1 MNQRFKTI
9 LVSILIFSVPVVA
22 RPIAEENFKFIK
34 QIKFENGKPTNRVV
48 KVELD
53 EEIFKNSYSNDL
65 RVSYRDQIVP
75 YTRTR
80 SKESFK
86 DIDKIKPKLIFE
98 KKEINSG
105 MDVYVLE
112 LPALPEGY
120 VYSNLSINN
129 PINYE
134 TSISIYLGDNPKDW
148 SELKSQF
155 FYKYEDQ
162 GSKEFNLGESKYR
175 YIRIES
181 NIGSMLEF
189 PYVTKSKLGKNL
201 YFQSEISIPN
211 FHQEEGITE
220 YNFPNE
226 KRVFFQRIILETK
239 ETNWE
244 RRILIRAKKDKK
256 NWDTAFDQVVRSVNS
271 SKTEIQLYFQAEGE
285 FSIQIYDDENQNL
298 TLINITLL
306 QPKEDLYFYLPE
318 SADLSNFQ
326 LYYGNPYQWAPNFD
340 TFSIPTKDE
349 IDFGS
354 YRTKLSAEIQNPNFS
369 WSLVQPPISGYMASF
384 LFYFGIF
391 ILLILIR
398 SILKSK
404 FNSVAGASN
413 A

>member
-1 MNQRFKTI
+1 
-9 LVSILIFSVPVVA
+9 
-22 RPIAEENFKFIK
+22 
-34 QIKFENGKPTNRVV
+34 
-48 KVELD
+48 VELD

-75 YTRTR
+75 YMRTR
-80 SKESFK
+80 SKETFK

-112 LPALPEGY
+112 LPTLPEGY

-162 GSKEFNLGESKYR
+162 GTKEFNLGETKYR

-181 NIGSMLEF
+181 NIGGMLEF

-226 KRVFFQRIILETK
+226 KRVFFQRMILETK

-271 SKTEIQLYFQAEGE
+271 SKTEIPLYFQAEGE

-298 TLINITLL
+298 SLKNLTLL

-318 SADLSNFQ
+318 SADLSKFQ

-349 IDFGS
+349 INFGF
-354 YRTKLSAEIQNPNFS
+354 YGAKLSAEIQNPNFS
-369 WSLVQPPISGYMASF
+369 WSFVQPPISGYMATF

-391 ILLILIR
+391 ILLFLIR

-404 FNSVAGASN
+404 SNSVTAASN